1 MVFSLYPRVDMVRR
15 SFFTTFDIS
24 EICEV
29 NPSTVQNWVRNHK
42 LKAYVTPGGH
52 RRVRRADLLAF
63 LNEFGMPIPAE
74 LAEPRP
80 LILIVDDEENVRD
93 VLSQVM
99 KSEGDNFEVV
109 TATGGV
115 EALLFI
121 GERKPQLL
129 ILDVMMP
136 GINGFEVCRKV
147 KGNAATRKIKIVAIT
162 GKLDPSIRGSVLE
175 AGADL
180 FFTKPLQIVEFRNQ
194 ALKLMRS

>member
-74 LAEPRP
+74 LAESPP
-80 LILIVDDEENVRD
+80 LILIVDDEAEIRD
-93 VLSQVM
+93 MLSEVM
-99 KSEGDNFEVV
+99 QSGEEKFEVV

-115 EALLFI
+115 DALLFI

-129 ILDVMMP
+129 ILDIMMA
-136 GINGFEVCRKV
+136 GMNGYEVCRRV

-162 GKLDPSIRGSVLE
+162 GKLDPAIRRSVLE

-194 ALKLMRS
+194 ALALMR

>member
-1 MVFSLYPRVDMVRR
+1 MVRR

-63 LNEFGMPIPAE
+63 RNEFGMPIPAE
-74 LAEPRP
+74 LADPRP

-99 KSEGDNFEVV
+99 KSEVDNFEVV

-162 GKLDPSIRGSVLE
+162 GKLD
-175 AGADL
+175 
-180 FFTKPLQIVEFRNQ
+180 
-194 ALKLMRS
+194 